1 MLLLLPLL
9 PLLLLP
15 LLKEITCSTP
25 LAYAIAAMFPSG
37 LNFTFCMTC
46 DVTIVR
52 PVCASVLLIDC
63 GEITAR
69 NRNRPSSVE
78 ETEEFFF
85 SSSSL
90 SPSFFFLV
98 FFSTYVLAKQY
109 TLPVFAPNATTLSLQ
124 SMHVNRTLGPH
135 TSEMSLDV
143 E

>member
-1 MLLLLPLL
+1 MLLLLL
-9 PLLLLP
+9 LLLLP

-90 SPSFFFLV
+90 SPSFFFFF

>member
-1 MLLLLPLL
+1 MLLLLL
-9 PLLLLP
+9 LLLLP

-98 FFSTYVLAKQY
+98 FSTYVLAKQY